1 MKLIR
6 TEDAVGQV
14 LCHDITQI
22 IPGQFKGARFRK
34 GHIVQ
39 PEDIP
44 VLLSIGKENL
54 YVWEKKPGILHEDEA
69 AALLYKAAAGKNIH
83 GTEPREGKIELI
95 ADCDGLLKI
104 HREALLAVN
113 RTPQMMIATIHGD
126 LPVKK
131 GAKLAGTRII
141 PLVIE
146 QEKMDAMQKAAGS
159 EPILNVLPFHQKKFA
174 VITTGSE
181 VFKGRIEDPV
191 YEAMQQ
197 TLVSNLRGQLQ
208 QQGIPFEQFVQ
219 SQGGE
224 QQFGMIMMMQTRE
237 MLVQGYALDAL
248 FRHEKMTLTDE
259 DIDAACRSM
268 NPQNPDAVKREMQ
281 ENGRGFALRE
291 AAERMKANQWL
302 LDHAIVNV
310 EQPAEQQ

>member
-1 MKLIR
+1 
-6 TEDAVGQV
+6 
-14 LCHDITQI
+14 
-22 IPGQFKGARFRK
+22 
-34 GHIVQ
+34 
-39 PEDIP
+39 
-44 VLLSIGKENL
+44 
-54 YVWEKKPGILHEDEA
+54 
-69 AALLYKAAAGKNIH
+69 
-83 GTEPREGKIELI
+83 
-95 ADCDGLLKI
+95 
-104 HREALLAVN
+104 
-113 RTPQMMIATIHGD
+113 
-126 LPVKK
+126 
-131 GAKLAGTRII
+131 
-141 PLVIE
+141 
-146 QEKMDAMQKAAGS
+146 
-159 EPILNVLPFHQKKFA
+159 
-174 VITTGSE
+174 
-181 VFKGRIEDPV
+181 
-191 YEAMQQ
+191 MQQ

-310 EQPAEQQ
+310 EQPVVANETAAQPAPAVDSE